1 MARVVVTET
10 AKRDL
15 DSLIA
20 TRGLPAST
28 RDRVRALLTPLA
40 TFPLLGRELEGR
52 WAGSRVV
59 LGPWPWMLIV
69 YRCDEATE
77 QVAVVTIA
85 DSRTVT
91 APTSDR

>member
-28 RDRVRALLTPLA
+28 GDRLRALLTPLA
-40 TFPLLGRELEGR
+40 TFPLL
-52 WAGSRVV
+52 
-59 LGPWPWMLIV
+59 
-69 YRCDEATE
+69 
-77 QVAVVTIA
+77 VAPHLA
-85 DSRTVT
+85 
-91 APTSDR
+91 SDRRGRHRA